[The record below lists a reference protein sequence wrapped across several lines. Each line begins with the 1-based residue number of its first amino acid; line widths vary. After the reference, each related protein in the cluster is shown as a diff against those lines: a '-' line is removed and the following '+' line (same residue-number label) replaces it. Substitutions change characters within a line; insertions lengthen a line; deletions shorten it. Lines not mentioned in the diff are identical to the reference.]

1 MRRMRN
7 TKIIATLGPSS
18 SDKEM
23 VRSLFE
29 AGADMFRLNFSHTDI
44 KTQKRLVQLIRD
56 LESSSGRPIGIVGD
70 LQGPKIRLAEFRDG
84 KVVLEEGNLFQ
95 LDTNPSPGD
104 ENRVSI
110 PHKEILKAVSSGDEI
125 LLNDGRIRLKVKE
138 VSSGIV
144 KTKIL
149 VGGEISDHKGVNIPG
164 ITLPVKALTSKDTL
178 DLENALLLGVDWIA
192 LSFVQRP
199 EDVAEVKE
207 YINGRASL
215 MTKIEKPSAVAQHSE
230 IYALSDGLMIARGDL
245 GVEMAVEQVP
255 GVQKQLIRAARA
267 AGKPIVV
274 ATQML
279 ESMIHSPTPT
289 RAEVSDVA
297 TAVYDGADAVMLSA
311 ESAVGNYP
319 EEAVR
324 LMNKIAEEVEN
335 DSLYRALVNAE
346 KPNPE
351 STSADAISA
360 SAAQTAETL
369 NVSAIVSYTSTG
381 STAARAARERP
392 SVPIVSLTPKIE
404 TARKL
409 SLFWGVHCM
418 QVRDPI
424 SFNDMVELA
433 FEAVLSDGFANLNDR
448 LVIIAG
454 VPFGTSGAT
463 NVMRVARVQSKA
475 AN

>member
-1 MRRMRN
+1 MRN

>member
-1 MRRMRN
+1 MRN

-70 LQGPKIRLAEFRDG
+70 LQGPKIRLAEFREG

-104 ENRVSI
+104 ENRVSL
-110 PHKEILKAVSSGDEI
+110 PHKEILEAVSSGDEI

-144 KTKIL
+144 RTEVLI
-149 VGGEISDHKGVNIPG
+149 GGEISDHKGLNVPG

-215 MTKIEKPSAVAQHSE
+215 MTKIEKPSAVSHRSE

-255 GVQKQLIRAARA
+255 GVQKQLIKAARA

-324 LMNKIAEEVEN
+324 TMNKIAEEVEK

-351 STSADAISA
+351 ATSADAISA

-433 FEAVLSDGFANLNDR
+433 FEAVLSDGFADLNDR

-463 NVMRVARVQSKA
+463 NVMRVARVQSRSTIY
-475 AN
+475 